1 MYITHAK
8 TIQAIEKA
16 ASGAATVC
24 LFLPVISQF
33 GFVSSVRQFPWWFD
47 FPNKSKPHHQ
57 I

>member
-24 LFLPVISQF
+24 LFYQLL
-33 GFVSSVRQFPWWFD
+33 VSSVLSQAFD
-47 FPNKSKPHHQ
+47 SFRGGSIFQTKQTTP
-57 I
+57 